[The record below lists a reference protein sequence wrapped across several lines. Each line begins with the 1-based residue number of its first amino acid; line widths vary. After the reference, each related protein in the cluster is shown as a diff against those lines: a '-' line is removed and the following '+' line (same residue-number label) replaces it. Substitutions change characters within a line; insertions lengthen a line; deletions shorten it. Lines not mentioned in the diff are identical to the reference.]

1 MPVTFST
8 FRAKACDKPKS
19 MYTTCGPWLEIS
31 SNSASNDQQCSMISD
46 SKNCSST
53 PVTLKLRASKKTDP
67 IKSNR
72 DASVIVIVLH
82 HKVWL
87 LQRKELDINIF
98 RQGILTLQ
106 LTLLQNI
113 CSKQVPSVNLMQSSC
128 SLKTYNCVHVSASL

>member
-1 MPVTFST
+1 
-8 FRAKACDKPKS
+8 
-19 MYTTCGPWLEIS
+19 
-31 SNSASNDQQCSMISD
+31 MISD

-113 CSKQVPSVNLMQSSC
+113 W
-128 SLKTYNCVHVSASL
+128 LKTSAKCELNAIFLQPENIQLCACERISVT